1 MEKLNLCVMLCT
13 EVLKSRLCALER
25 RGPKPGTWSRT
36 RILPHIY
43 SPTPRHQQHCVLSTL
58 KLLLQL
64 LCVYMC
70 EWVCVCACVC
80 VCVCMCVCVC
90 VCVCVYIRK
99 LPHSRIL
106 VVYGFNQLEPS
117 GEGCVMIC
125 YLFFF
130 FFVWLVNI
138 VFISLCNTEYF
149 AEHFIELLHK
159 D

>member
-36 RILPHIY
+36 RILPHTY

-80 VCVCMCVCVC
+80 VCVCVC
-90 VCVCVYIRK
+90 IRK

-130 FFVWLVNI
+130 FLSDLSILFS
-138 VFISLCNTEYF
+138 SLCVTLNTLQNT
-149 AEHFIELLHK
+149 LLSSYTK
-159 D
+159 IK